1 MVNERL
7 ALPAAPSGAHA
18 GAAAHKLPVSGHAE
32 LPELFAPSIAAA
44 PGGDRRAKHRETLKF
59 DDVAIPIPEQAPSWA
74 HEDTAGAFSSNPAG
88 EFSWRERPNQTFDAV
103 KVTNSSGSFYRR
115 AGQRMCAALLT
126 AALLGTFGLGWV
138 GGSASH
144 RLLARS
150 PASSALKQRVN
161 AAAHADSK
169 PDVGRDAAAPSVRK
183 LSAAAASKPE
193 HVAALQSGVR
203 NLPRLMPVPETR
215 PMTIEG
221 WTVRDVSGS
230 TAALEGPDG
239 TWRAARGDIVPGLGR
254 VESIV
259 RWGNYWVVSTSRGL
273 VASE

>member
-7 ALPAAPSGAHA
+7 ALPAAPTGARA

-44 PGGDRRAKHRETLKF
+44 PGGERRAKYPETLDV
-59 DDVAIPIPEQAPSWA
+59 DDVGIPIPEQAPSWA
-74 HEDTAGAFSSNPAG
+74 HERSAGAFSSDPAG
-88 EFSWRERPNQTFDAV
+88 EFSWREQPSQTFDAV
-103 KVTNSSGSFYRR
+103 KVTKSSGSFYRR

-126 AALLGTFGLGWV
+126 GALLGTFGLGWV
-138 GGSASH
+138 GGSASYRMLAPNPTSSPLKH
-144 RLLARS
+144 RSNASAR
-150 PASSALKQRVN
+150 
-161 AAAHADSK
+161 ADSK
-169 PDVGRDAAAPSVRK
+169 TDVGRDTTPSVRK
-183 LSAAAASKPE
+183 LSASIASKPE
-193 HVAALQSGVR
+193 HIIALQSGVR

-215 PMTIEG
+215 PLTIEG

-230 TAALEGPDG
+230 IAALEGPDG

-273 VASE
+273 VASD

>member
-7 ALPAAPSGAHA
+7 ALPAAPTGARA
-18 GAAAHKLPVSGHAE
+18 GAATHKLPVSGHAE
-32 LPELFAPSIAAA
+32 LPELFAPSIAAV
-44 PGGDRRAKHRETLKF
+44 PGGERRAKYPEDF
-59 DDVAIPIPEQAPSWA
+59 DDVGIPIPEQAPSWA
-74 HEDTAGAFSSNPAG
+74 HERSAGAFSPDPAG
-88 EFSWRERPNQTFDAV
+88 EFSWREQPNRTFDAV
-103 KVTNSSGSFYRR
+103 KVTKSSGSFYRR

-126 AALLGTFGLGWV
+126 GALLGTFGLGWV
-138 GGSASH
+138 GGSASY
-144 RLLARS
+144 RLLAPS
-150 PASSALKQRVN
+150 PASSPLKQRAN
-161 AAAHADSK
+161 ATARADSK
-169 PDVGRDAAAPSVRK
+169 TDFGRDATPSVRK
-183 LSAAAASKPE
+183 LSASIASKPE
-193 HVAALQSGVR
+193 HVVALPSGVR

-273 VASE
+273 IASD

>member
-7 ALPAAPSGAHA
+7 ALPAAPTGARA
-18 GAAAHKLPVSGHAE
+18 GAATHKLPVSGHAE

-44 PGGDRRAKHRETLKF
+44 PGGERRAKYPETLDF
-59 DDVAIPIPEQAPSWA
+59 DDVGIPIPEQAPSWA
-74 HEDTAGAFSSNPAG
+74 HERSAGAFSPDPAG
-88 EFSWRERPNQTFDAV
+88 EFSWREQPNRTFDAV
-103 KVTNSSGSFYRR
+103 KVTKSSGSFYRR

-126 AALLGTFGLGWV
+126 GALLGTFGLGWV
-138 GGSASH
+138 GGSASY
-144 RLLARS
+144 RLLAPS
-150 PASSALKQRVN
+150 PASSPLKQRAN
-161 AAAHADSK
+161 ATARADSK
-169 PDVGRDAAAPSVRK
+169 TDFGRDATPSVRK
-183 LSAAAASKPE
+183 LSASIASKPE
-193 HVAALQSGVR
+193 HVVALPSGVR

-273 VASE
+273 IASD